1 MKESYEKD
9 VASHLGPESCAAVRK
24 DSREVLIGENAGEP
38 LSREIKI
45 PELPT
50 LLSEAE
56 GHSVHDDNRK
66 PCITP
71 CAVVDPE
78 HAGKSTVRKL
88 GDLIRVWS

>member
-1 MKESYEKD
+1 MAK
-9 VASHLGPESCAAVRK
+9 HLDPESCVVH
-24 DSREVLIGENAGEP
+24 REVYGETLAGET
-38 LSREIKI
+38 SRPAIE
-45 PELPT
+45 PRNHESRAPT
-50 LLSEAE
+50 LLCEAE

-66 PCITP
+66 PCFTP